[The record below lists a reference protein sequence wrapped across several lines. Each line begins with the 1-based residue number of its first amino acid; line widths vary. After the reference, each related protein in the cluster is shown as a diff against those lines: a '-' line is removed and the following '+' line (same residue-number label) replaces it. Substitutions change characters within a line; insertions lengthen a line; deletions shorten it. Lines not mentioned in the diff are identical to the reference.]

1 MAKTSN
7 QKQKLLRL
15 LEILSKKTDEEHKLN
30 SAALIRELSLYG
42 IESERKSIYS
52 DIETLINMGYD
63 VVFDSAK
70 KTGGYYLA
78 SRSIDKEELSLLVDA
93 VCSSRFIT
101 EKKSRALIKKLEGLL
116 SEYEA
121 KELDRAVYIRDRIKT
136 ENESIYYAVDEIH
149 RAISKNR
156 KLTFKYCEWTFNRVL
171 EPRKS
176 GLDYVVSPLML
187 SWSDNN
193 YYLIAFDEK
202 SEEIRHYRVDK
213 MKSISMLDDL
223 RSEAEAVKSFNPVSY
238 TEKVFGM
245 YGGKEEALEIEF
257 VDSYIGVVF
266 DRFGKDVTIR
276 KERDGFFT
284 ARVHVAVSPQFFG
297 WLSGLSVNARIV
309 APSEV
314 ASEYKKFLKNT
325 LALY

>member
-7 QKQKLLRL
+7 QKQKLIRL

-30 SAALIRELSLYG
+30 SAELIHELSLYG

-52 DIETLINMGYD
+52 DIETLISMGYD
-63 VVFDSAK
+63 VVNDPAK
-70 KTGGYYLA
+70 KSGGYYLA

-101 EKKSRALIKKLEGLL
+101 EKKSRTLIKKLEGLL
-116 SEYEA
+116 SEYDA
-121 KELDRAVYIRDRIKT
+121 RELDRAVYIRDRIKS

-156 KLTFKYCEWTFNRVL
+156 KLTFKYCEWTFKRTL
-171 EPRKS
+171 EPKKS

-213 MKSISMLDDL
+213 MKNISMLEEL
-223 RSEAEAVKSFNPVSY
+223 RSENEIVKTFNPVSY

-257 VDSYIGVVF
+257 ADSYIGVVF
-266 DRFGKDVTIR
+266 DRFGKDVVIR
-276 KERDGFFT
+276 KEKDGFFV
-284 ARVHVAVSPQFFG
+284 ARVHVVVSPQFFG
-297 WLSGLSVNARIV
+297 WLSGLSTNARIV
-309 APSEV
+309 APLTV
-314 ASEYKKFLKNT
+314 ADEYKKFLKNT